1 MVECLMVNKTTTV
14 PSPAYRFIANEL
26 REAILQN
33 RFPQGHQLPTEDEL
47 AKKYGLG
54 RQTIRRAFQDLAAEG
69 LIYRI
74 RRRGTF
80 AYPVTAPLTNS
91 FGHVGDIGAF
101 STDDETEIIEP
112 LRVVEDDANVDEL
125 LQLAGAI
132 PGSLVIRRVQRSK
145 PLYFASLR
153 FPPAVT
159 ELLAAERALA
169 EPGHRGRFT
178 IIGLI
183 DRQWSEPILTL
194 TETFGAVAATKEV
207 AQHLD
212 CPPRTPVMRVERIYY
227 DRVGLPVELATTFYH
242 PSNYILRSRMRR

>member
-1 MVECLMVNKTTTV
+1 VVNKPSAVT
-14 PSPAYRFIANEL
+14 SPAYRFVAGEL

-33 RFPQGHQLPTEDEL
+33 RYPQGHQLPTEDEL

-91 FGHVGDIGAF
+91 FGHVDDLGAF
-101 STDDETEIIEP
+101 SSDDETEIVEP
-112 LRVVEDDANVDEL
+112 LVEVDSDANVDDL
-125 LQLAGAI
+125 LQLAGGRPSAM
-132 PGSLVIRRVQRSK
+132 VIRRVQRAK

-153 FPPAVT
+153 FPPKVADVLAT
-159 ELLAAERALA
+159 EPALVEA
-169 EPGHRGRFT
+169 GHRGRFT

-194 TETFGAVAATKEV
+194 TETFSSVAAPKEV
-207 AQHLD
+207 AHHLGL
-212 CPPRTPVMRVERIYY
+212 PTKTPLMRVERIYY
-227 DRVGLPVELATTFYH
+227 DRIGLPVELATTFYH
-242 PSNYILRSRMRR
+242 PTNFILRSRSRR

>member
-1 MVECLMVNKTTTV
+1 MSKTVAV

-33 RFPQGHQLPTEDEL
+33 RYPQGHQLPTEDEL
-47 AKKYGLG
+47 ARKYGLG

-101 STDDETEIIEP
+101 STDDQTEIIDP
-112 LRVVEDDANVDEL
+112 LRVVQSDPNVEDL
-125 LQLAGAI
+125 LQLAGSNPSALTI
-132 PGSLVIRRVQRSK
+132 KRVQRTQ
-145 PLYFASLR
+145 PLYFAWLR
-153 FPPAVT
+153 FPPAVA
-159 ELLAAERALA
+159 EVLSAERALGEA
-169 EPGHRGRFT
+169 GHRGRFT

-183 DRQWSEPILTL
+183 DREWSEPILTL
-194 TETFGAVAATKEV
+194 TETFSAVAAPKEV
-207 AQHLD
+207 STHLQ
-212 CPPRTPVMRVERIYY
+212 CPPKAPVMRVERVYY
-227 DRVGLPVELATTFYH
+227 DRIGLPVELATTFYH
-242 PSNYILRSRMRR
+242 PTNYVLRSRMRR

>member
-1 MVECLMVNKTTTV
+1 MSKPVTI
-14 PSPAYRFIANEL
+14 PSPAYKFIANEL

-112 LRVVEDDANVDEL
+112 L
-125 LQLAGAI
+125 Q
-132 PGSLVIRRVQRSK
+132 
-145 PLYFASLR
+145 
-153 FPPAVT
+153 
-159 ELLAAERALA
+159 
-169 EPGHRGRFT
+169 
-178 IIGLI
+178 
-183 DRQWSEPILTL
+183 
-194 TETFGAVAATKEV
+194 
-207 AQHLD
+207 
-212 CPPRTPVMRVERIYY
+212 
-227 DRVGLPVELATTFYH
+227 
-242 PSNYILRSRMRR
+242 